1 MAEPAQGIVP
11 GQQASVYIK
20 SLLPKKM
27 KVKLILVD
35 SFEARPTV
43 PAPSYFIT
51 GGHLE
56 RWVYSPPD
64 SPKCVETIFG

>member
-1 MAEPAQGIVP
+1 
-11 GQQASVYIK
+11 
-20 SLLPKKM
+20 M